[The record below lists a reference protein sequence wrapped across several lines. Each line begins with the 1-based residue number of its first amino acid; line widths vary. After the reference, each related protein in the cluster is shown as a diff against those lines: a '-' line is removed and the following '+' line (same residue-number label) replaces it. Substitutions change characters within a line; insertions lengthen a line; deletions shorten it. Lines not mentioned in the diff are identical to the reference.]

1 VLHIGRCEDMLVC
14 MRTTLNL
21 PDALV
26 EAAKAKASA
35 EGRTL
40 TSVVEEGLRAV
51 LTIPEPRAAPV
62 SLPAFGEHGQQF
74 LVDLDDR
81 DAVWAALDSDAPGDP
96 TVTPR

>member
-1 VLHIGRCEDMLVC
+1 MLIC

-26 EAAKAKASA
+26 EQAKATASR

-40 TSVVEEGLRAV
+40 TSLVEEGLRAV
-51 LTIPEPRAAPV
+51 LQSQAAPHPV
-62 SLPAFGEHGQQF
+62 SLPAYGSGTGAV

-81 DAVWAALDSDAPGDP
+81 DALAAALDDA
-96 TVTPR
+96 

>member
-1 VLHIGRCEDMLVC
+1 

-35 EGRTL
+35 EGRTF

-51 LTIPEPRAAPV
+51 LTIPDPRSTTV
-62 SLPAFGEHGQQF
+62 TLPAFGDPDQQF

-81 DAVWAALDSDAPGDP
+81 DAVWAALDTDTPGDA
-96 TVTPR
+96 TVISR